1 MRLLKIESLC
11 DKIQQ
16 SRATIYNKLN
26 AKSPY
31 YDPSFPKPRRLGM
44 RCVRWVEDE
53 IHTWMN
59 NPGANVEGGV

>member
-1 MRLLKIESLC
+1 MQLLTTEIICQRTL
-11 DKIQQ
+11 Q
-16 SRATIYNKLN
+16 SRASLYNKLN
-26 AKSPY
+26 PKSKY